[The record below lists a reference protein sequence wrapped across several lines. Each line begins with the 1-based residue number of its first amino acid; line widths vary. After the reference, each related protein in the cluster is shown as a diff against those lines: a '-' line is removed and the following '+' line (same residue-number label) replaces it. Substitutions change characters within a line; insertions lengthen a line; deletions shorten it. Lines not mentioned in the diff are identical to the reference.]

1 MVNEIDS
8 KDNPEIDGY
17 ESSGGWWCER
27 LQCKLCKLIAVWSR
41 QSALWAGVL
50 QRCAVQRSTQEGRHK
65 RVQAGVR
72 IVYAA
77 LDYMNYRIIS
87 IVLDIK
93 LQSCLAVPP
102 LTFSRDCRLQK
113 PVLQ

>member
-1 MVNEIDS
+1 MKVAAA
-8 KDNPEIDGY
+8 
-17 ESSGGWWCER
+17 GGER

-50 QRCAVQRSTQEGRHK
+50 QQCAAPLCSTQEGRHR

-93 LQSCLAVPP
+93 LLSCLAVPP
-102 LTFSRDCRLQK
+102 LTFSHACRLQAAGACTAVVS
-113 PVLQ
+113 PPS